1 MATGQSREKTY
12 ELLQDYN
19 KLAKQLGAV
28 TTQVSDAAD
37 QWLRQGHSISDTT
50 TLIKD
55 AMVLSKVSQL
65 DSAAATEYLTA
76 SMKGYEI
83 SVQDVI
89 GIVDKL
95 SAVDLESATD
105 AGGLAEAMSRTAVT
119 ADMAGISMDRLLGYL
134 AVTGEVTQKSMSS
147 IGESFKT
154 IFPEC
159 PISGQISWN

>member
-37 QWLRQGHSISDTT
+37 QWLRQGHSISDMT